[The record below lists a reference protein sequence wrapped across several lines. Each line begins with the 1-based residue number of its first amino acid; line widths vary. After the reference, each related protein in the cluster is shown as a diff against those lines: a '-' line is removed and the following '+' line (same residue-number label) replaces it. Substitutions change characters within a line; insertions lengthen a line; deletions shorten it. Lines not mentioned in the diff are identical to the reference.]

1 MHPPTH
7 RAALAVRAALKR
19 LIRREYR
26 ADERRTLQR
35 KLNSIKQP
43 KPLYNETRRNQ
54 KGTKAHS

>member
-26 ADERRTLQR
+26 ADERSTLQR
-35 KLNSIKQP
+35 KLKSIKKP
-43 KPLYNETRRNQ
+43 KPLYNDNFRNQ
-54 KGTKAHS
+54 TNTTKL